1 MKIADVLITA
11 IGGTLSVGVMLYGIF
26 LFGLSE
32 TWPELVLNAF
42 YIACLVM
49 IWMFF
54 YDIRIT
60 ARQFNYWCSI
70 SIGMTVLLR
79 DILCPPPLAS
89 FPMRSACFILAVIL
103 LCMLTYYFAR
113 REWKTYT
120 KGNLWLIFGVDALIA
135 ILYNIDLVLF
145 EPVDEYTSYLLTE
158 IWIRPTIT
166 YGLVAC
172 FIKEKDIK
180 VTNNTTEETMK
191 QTLILGN
198 IITMDEKKPF
208 AKAAIVK
215 DGVFAYIGSAEEA
228 RKLVDKDTPVMDYGD
243 NFIYPGFLE
252 SHCHGHLAGYRA
264 IGQADLTKAGFSNYP
279 KYREVIKEFI
289 AKNPQRDFYLAAGW
303 VENDEYVSKTY
314 LDEICSDKPLIM
326 QTGGGHSML
335 LNTKAMEWAG
345 IDAEYARKWG
355 YDLVHVDKD
364 GNPDGYICEGPVF
377 EIVPKLPTSVE
388 DIKEYLLAWQDIAF
402 KSGFTAVGDA
412 GVEVVHRDAPQAYYE
427 LEQEGKLKLRTYA
440 WIYVTDNIADPKAEI
455 ARIAAQRAQMSGEYF
470 NIIGAKAFLD
480 GVTEAHTG
488 WQNQDYLDTP
498 GYHGAERFN
507 DHDKMVQLIVEA
519 DKEGMSVHVHSEGG
533 GATHYMLG
541 CIEDAEKITGNLDQ
555 RNVLAH
561 LHFVTDEDVR
571 RMAATGSVP
580 AVPPLWTPKAPGMYE
595 QEVGYVGQELTDQA
609 YPIKSFFDAGA
620 TTVFHSDYPVSP
632 MMDIK
637 LSVYTAEKRDY
648 PKFVLGGVTSPR
660 NLKEAITREQS
671 LRAMTI
677 NVARLFHQEHRLGSI
692 EFGKIANMTVYDC
705 DFLHDD
711 IEKVAQANI
720 IATIVDGEEVYKA

>member
-1 MKIADVLITA
+1 
-11 IGGTLSVGVMLYGIF
+11 
-26 LFGLSE
+26 
-32 TWPELVLNAF
+32 
-42 YIACLVM
+42 
-49 IWMFF
+49 
-54 YDIRIT
+54 
-60 ARQFNYWCSI
+60 
-70 SIGMTVLLR
+70 
-79 DILCPPPLAS
+79 
-89 FPMRSACFILAVIL
+89 
-103 LCMLTYYFAR
+103 
-113 REWKTYT
+113 
-120 KGNLWLIFGVDALIA
+120 
-135 ILYNIDLVLF
+135 
-145 EPVDEYTSYLLTE
+145 
-158 IWIRPTIT
+158 
-166 YGLVAC
+166 
-172 FIKEKDIK
+172 
-180 VTNNTTEETMK
+180 
-191 QTLILGN
+191 
-198 IITMDEKKPF
+198 
-208 AKAAIVK
+208 
-215 DGVFAYIGSAEEA
+215 
-228 RKLVDKDTPVMDYGD
+228 
-243 NFIYPGFLE
+243 
-252 SHCHGHLAGYRA
+252 
-264 IGQADLTKAGFSNYP
+264 
-279 KYREVIKEFI
+279 
-289 AKNPQRDFYLAAGW
+289 
-303 VENDEYVSKTY
+303 
-314 LDEICSDKPLIM
+314 
-326 QTGGGHSML
+326 
-335 LNTKAMEWAG
+335 
-345 IDAEYARKWG
+345 
-355 YDLVHVDKD
+355 
-364 GNPDGYICEGPVF
+364 
-377 EIVPKLPTSVE
+377 
-388 DIKEYLLAWQDIAF
+388 
-402 KSGFTAVGDA
+402 
-412 GVEVVHRDAPQAYYE
+412 
-427 LEQEGKLKLRTYA
+427 LKLRTYA
-440 WIYVTDNIADPKAEI
+440 WMYVTDNIADPKAEI